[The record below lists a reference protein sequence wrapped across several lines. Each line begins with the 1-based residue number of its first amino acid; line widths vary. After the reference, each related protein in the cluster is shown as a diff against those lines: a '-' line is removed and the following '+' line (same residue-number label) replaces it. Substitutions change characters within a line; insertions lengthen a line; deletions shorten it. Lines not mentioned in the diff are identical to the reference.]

1 MLSVEWV
8 TGAQLD
14 VSAEDE
20 DTDNGAAGE
29 DKEELVPSLLV
40 KDVRERWDL
49 VEHLVYGLDGLVPCS
64 KFLLHLEA
72 LSHLKRRLLWLNMP
86 ENDHIRKNIF
96 NLSFLPLTH

>member
-29 DKEELVPSLLV
+29 DEEELVPRLLV

-72 LSHLKRRLLWLNMP
+72 LSHLKCRLL
-86 ENDHIRKNIF
+86 
-96 NLSFLPLTH
+96 